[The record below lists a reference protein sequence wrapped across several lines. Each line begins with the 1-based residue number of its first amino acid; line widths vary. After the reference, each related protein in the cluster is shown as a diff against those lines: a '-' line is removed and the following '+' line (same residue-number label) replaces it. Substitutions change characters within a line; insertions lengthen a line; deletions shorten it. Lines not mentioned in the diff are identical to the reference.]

1 MVADPFLATSPSL
14 HPLKKPKKLRIIK
27 QEHWLEIGYCTA
39 SKINLTGE
47 RYSTGIGLTKPW
59 MVWQKLKKSKNLQ

>member
-1 MVADPFLATSPSL
+1 MVADPFLATFPSL

-39 SKINLTGE
+39 SKIDLTGE
-47 RYSTGIGLTKPW
+47 TYSTGIGLTKPW